1 MFDALIKS
9 ILRKEVKEFL
19 ETLKSIDNSLKEIVK
34 IEKDRRKEEIK
45 FGSGFG
51 SVRYSPHGEYEEI
64 NENKK

>member
-45 FGSGFG
+45 FGPEFG
-51 SVRYSPHGEYEEI
+51 SIRYSPHGEYEEI